1 MKSSQVSSDICDP
14 ILYRLYFGLMAED
27 ILFHLGFEPTAK
39 NKEILHEFHKRVLG
53 YSTISGRKE
62 EVVSRFLQE
71 VTIFWSVEKGIF
83 VRTSRKQPLWIEL
96 MGFSDI
102 VKVEGKE
109 YTVRELL

>member
-1 MKSSQVSSDICDP
+1 MC
-14 ILYRLYFGLMAED
+14 ED